1 MVHQMM
7 KTAVVKDL
15 WRESSVIPAKKAIG
29 TSLKRIHMDVKVRN
43 AKRSTPTVSSPL
55 DWIDKESLLFDFST
69 NTFFVHN
76 AMVQFQNWNMFFS
89 ELNNERN

>member
-15 WRESSVIPAKKAIG
+15 SRESSVIPAKKAIG
-29 TSLKRIHMDVKVRN
+29 TSLKRIPMDVKVRN

-69 NTFFVHN
+69 NTFFVHKVSKLEYFLFCN
-76 AMVQFQNWNMFFS
+76 K
-89 ELNNERN
+89 L